1 MNWQEDDLPLYDPTE
16 EESKPI
22 RLYNEDDEDFDESF
36 LNKEEEDY
44 DWTELADF
52 DGYGDYD

>member
-1 MNWQEDDLPLYDPTE
+1 MYWHEDDLPMYDPDE

-22 RLYNEDDEDFDESF
+22 RLYNEDDEDFDESIW
-36 LNKEEEDY
+36 NKDDEDF
-44 DWTELADF
+44 DLTGLSDF

>member
-1 MNWQEDDLPLYDPTE
+1 MNWQKDDLPMYDPAE

-22 RLYNEDDEDFDESF
+22 RLYNEDDEDFDDSIW
-36 LNKEEEDY
+36 NKGDED
-44 DWTELADF
+44 DWTDLADF